1 MNVPGLVRRL
11 APYTLDVALAFSVLG
26 MMLVIAGVLT
36 SGLFLP
42 GVVLIGV
49 GILKFA
55 AAAVFAAAGWSRGT
69 TG

>member
-1 MNVPGLVRRL
+1 MTVTRLVRRL

-55 AAAVFAAAGWSRGT
+55 AAAVFAAVGWSRGT
-69 TG
+69 TE

>member
-1 MNVPGLVRRL
+1 VSVPGLVRRL

-26 MMLVIAGVLT
+26 MMLIIAGVLT

-55 AAAVFAAAGWSRGT
+55 AAAVFAAAGWSRGAAE
-69 TG
+69 